1 MSELL
6 SLERVRKSYWRGPHE
21 TVVLAEVSLLV
32 RPGEL
37 VVIWGQRGAG
47 KTTLARLAA
56 GLEPPDGGAVR
67 FAGTD
72 LNPAGRRRA
81 SVPLLHRDI
90 GWVRRLGPETDEFRT
105 VAEHVA
111 LPLLSQ
117 DSPRQARRRAAT
129 MLARVGLGDCAG
141 TEPEGLTDGQ
151 RTLASIA
158 HAMVREPRLLVAD
171 DPTAYLDALQ
181 SDQVMGLLRAA
192 CDEQHIGALVT
203 VPDMPDAAY
212 ADKVG
217 SLSEGRLLMAPDPEA
232 ESPRNVIDLPRREQ
246 SA

>member
-6 SLERVRKSYWRGPHE
+6 SLEPVRKSYWRGPHE
-21 TVVLAEVSLLV
+21 TVVLAEVSLQV
-32 RPGEL
+32 RTGEL

-56 GLEPPDGGAVR
+56 GLEQPDGGAVR

-72 LNPAGRRRA
+72 LNPSGRRRA

-90 GWVRRLGPETDEFRT
+90 GWVRRVGPETDEFRT

-111 LPLLSQ
+111 LPLLSEH
-117 DSPRQARRRAAT
+117 SPRQARRRAAT
-129 MLARVGLGDCAG
+129 MLARIGLGDCADAEWG
-141 TEPEGLTDGQ
+141 SLTDGQ
-151 RTLASIA
+151 RTLVSIA

-181 SDQVMGLLRAA
+181 SDQVMGLLRTA
-192 CDEQHIGALVT
+192 CDEQGIGALVT
-203 VPDMPDAAY
+203 VPDMPDTAY

-217 SLSEGRLLMAPDPEA
+217 SFSEGRLLMAPEPEP
-232 ESPRNVIDLPRREQ
+232 ESRNVIDFPRREQ

>member
-6 SLERVRKSYWRGPHE
+6 SLERVRKSFWRGPHE
-21 TVVLAEVSLLV
+21 TVVLAEVSLRV
-32 RPGEL
+32 RSGEL
-37 VVIWGQRGAG
+37 AVIWGQRGAG

-56 GLEPPDGGAVR
+56 GLEQPDGGTVR
-67 FAGTD
+67 FAGND
-72 LNPAGRRRA
+72 LYPPGRRRA

-90 GWVRRLGPETDEFRT
+90 GWVRRIGPETDEFRT
-105 VAEHVA
+105 VVEHVA

-117 DSPRQARRRAAT
+117 HSPRQARRRAAA
-129 MLARVGLGDCAG
+129 MLARVGIGECAD
-141 TEPEGLTDGQ
+141 TEWGSLTDGQ

-158 HAMVREPRLLVAD
+158 HAMVREPQLLIAD

-181 SDQVMGLLRAA
+181 SDRVMGLLRKA
-192 CDEQHIGALVT
+192 CDDEHIGALVT
-203 VPDMPDAAY
+203 VPDMPDTAY

-217 SLSEGRLLMAPDPEA
+217 SLSGGRLLIAPEPES
-232 ESPRNVIDLPRREQ
+232 ESQKIIDFPQRGQ